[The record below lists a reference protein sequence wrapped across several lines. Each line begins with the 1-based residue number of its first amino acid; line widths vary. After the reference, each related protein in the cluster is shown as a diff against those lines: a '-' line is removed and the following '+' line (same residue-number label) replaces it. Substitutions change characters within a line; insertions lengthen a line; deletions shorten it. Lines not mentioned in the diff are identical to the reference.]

1 MTVAGSDSGGG
12 AGVQADLRTFA
23 ALGVHGTSA
32 LTAVTAQNT
41 YEVRAVCALE
51 AEMVRTQ
58 IEAVTD
64 DFDVVAVKTGML
76 ARPATVRQ
84 VAELARAGRLP
95 NLVVDPVLVT
105 SSGHP
110 LMERGGVDAYRDELI
125 PVSLIV
131 TPNLHE
137 AAVLVDADVR
147 DLRTVAA
154 MTDAARAIRAFGVDY
169 VLVKGGHYAESSET
183 ERRAPDVLVG
193 ESTDVLDA
201 ERVATDNDHGT
212 GCSLA
217 AAIAAR
223 LALGD
228 DIVTAVVAAKSF
240 VFHALTGA
248 AAWNLGKGHGP
259 IDHLGWS
266 S

>member
-32 LTAVTAQNT
+32 ITAITAQNT

-58 IEAVTD
+58 IETVTD
-64 DFDVVAVKTGML
+64 DLDVVAVKTGML
-76 ARPATVRQ
+76 ARPATVSQ
-84 VAELARAGRLP
+84 VALLACAGRLP

-105 SSGHP
+105 SAGHP
-110 LMERGGVDAYRDELI
+110 LMERGGIDAYRDELI
-125 PVSLIV
+125 PTALVV

-137 AAVLVDADVR
+137 AAALVGVDVR
-147 DLRTVAA
+147 ELTTTASMA
-154 MTDAARAIRAFGVDY
+154 DAGRVIHGWGARF
-169 VLVKGGHYAESSET
+169 VLVKGGHYAADTDTDARS
-183 ERRAPDVLVG
+183 PDVLVG
-193 ESTDVLDA
+193 GDVDVFDSD
-201 ERVATDNDHGT
+201 RVLTENDHGT

-228 DIVTAVVAAKSF
+228 NVPEAVSAAKAF
-240 VFHALTGA
+240 VRRALESA
-248 AAWNLGKGHGP
+248 APWRLGKGHGP
-259 IDHLGWS
+259 IDHLGWGR
-266 S
+266 

>member
-32 LTAVTAQNT
+32 ITAVTAQNT

-51 AEMVRTQ
+51 AEMVRAQ
-58 IEAVTD
+58 IETITD
-64 DFDVVAVKTGML
+64 DLDVVAAKTGML
-76 ARPATVRQ
+76 ARPATVRE
-84 VAELARAGRLP
+84 VAALARAGRLP
-95 NLVVDPVLVT
+95 RLVVDPVLVT

-110 LMERGGVDAYRDELI
+110 LMEGGGVDAYREELI
-125 PVSLIV
+125 PAALLV

-137 AAVLVDADVR
+137 AAVLVDVDVR

-154 MTDAARAIRAFGVDY
+154 MTDAARAIRALGAAH
-169 VLVKGGHYAESSET
+169 VLVKGGHFAIDSET
-183 ERRAPDVLVG
+183 EQRAPDVLVG
-193 ESTDVLDA
+193 DTVRVLDVA
-201 ERVATDNDHGT
+201 RVVTENDHGT

-228 DIVTAVVAAKSF
+228 DVPTAVETAKEF
-240 VFHALTGA
+240 VRRALAGA
-248 AAWNLGKGHGP
+248 VTWRLGKGHGP

-266 S
+266 T